1 MYRGVTWILGVRLC
15 ESASRQLQAASSFQ
29 QGLGA
34 AGEGELLC
42 LLIPGRVTSSTVAEI
57 ASETLDA
64 KASPLFIFF
73 PGTILDHNST
83 VSLFSWIP
91 SLFPP
96 ERVLGSK
103 K

>member
-1 MYRGVTWILGVRLC
+1 MLLC
-15 ESASRQLQAASSFQ
+15 ESANRQVQAASSFQ
-29 QGLGA
+29 RGLGA

-42 LLIPGRVTSSTVAEI
+42 LLIQGRVTSSAFAEI

-64 KASPLFIFF
+64 KISPRFFF
-73 PGTILDHNST
+73 PGTMLDHNST
-83 VSLFSWIP
+83 VSLFSWIA